1 MNQLQIIVEIVLYAC
16 VLGALIYAF
25 WFLRREMGTK
35 GLFLGYIVLTGIVGI
50 YLFYSG
56 FTWQE
61 PLISVLGGIIMA
73 VMIYIGIR
81 VFKRVKAQPKVTPK
95 SKGIPKSL
103 MPGSEKEYEIIFE
116 ALDEVVNKDTLIGQ
130 QEFKEKFLREPII
143 LNTDP
148 TIFRNFYDCYT
159 DVYKDKRFTIPD
171 FLSMFYCNG
180 SKDPFNPG
188 TFKKGQQRNSKGA
201 NQFNKMVVKL
211 NDTKNKT
218 NN

>member
-1 MNQLQIIVEIVLYAC
+1 MNQSQIIVEIVLYAC

-25 WFLRREMGTK
+25 WFLRREMGAK

-61 PLISVLGGIIMA
+61 PLISVLGGIIIA

-81 VFKRVKAQPKVTPK
+81 VFRRVKAQPKITPK
-95 SKGIPKSL
+95 SKGIPKSV
-103 MPGSEKEYEIIFE
+103 MPGSENEYQIIFQ

-130 QEFKEKFLREPII
+130 QEFKEKFLREPIE
-143 LNTDP
+143 LNTEA

-159 DVYKDKRFTIPD
+159 DVYKDKRFTVDD

-180 SKDPFNPG
+180 NKDSFNPS
-188 TFKKGQQRNSKGA
+188 TFKKGQQRYSKGA
-201 NQFNKMVVKL
+201 NQFNKMVEEL
-211 NDTKNKT
+211 NSIRKKSK
-218 NN
+218 